1 MAWIQH
7 IVASAP
13 EIFIFLA
20 VALGTLLGR
29 IRVHGFTIGATAW
42 TLIVAVV
49 LGQLGAFVF
58 PPLLKSIF
66 FALFVFTIGYRSGPE
81 FFASLSF
88 STLAQVALALVI
100 GATGLIMVL
109 VFAFALHLGP
119 GTAAGLAAGS
129 LTQSSMMGTASV
141 ALTQIGLP
149 DDLLKQQQ
157 ANIAAG
163 YAVTYICGY
172 ILVLLYVPLVA
183 PKLMG
188 VNLRE
193 EAAKLEAALSGGAE
207 PLKTGNLLYRKFQAR
222 AYQVSAAAGQTVRQ
236 LEAQIGRRTVV
247 ERILRGGQDVVPN
260 PDTTLQAGDEIL
272 LAGPSAAIVAIAPM
286 IGEEIEGEHIM
297 RSVPGDV
304 LEVFVTA
311 RELHG
316 RTLAEIVDRMG
327 DLARGVFLRSL
338 VRRGQDVPVTPGTRI
353 YVGDVMTLVGLTQ
366 DLNRVVPKIG
376 QPFRSSDRTDI
387 VFVASGLAIGLLV
400 GLLGL
405 TIGSVPLTLGGGG
418 GALIAGLICGWLR
431 SRRPTMGAFPPA
443 AQQSLSD
450 LGLGGFVACI
460 GLASGPAALAAIQA
474 QGLMLLLVGVVVTL
488 TPMLVGTLFAH
499 RVLRMNPVIVC
510 GALAGAM
517 TVDAAVSGACEVAQS
532 QTPVLGVAVPYAIAN
547 VVLTVLGPI
556 IVGLTFVG

>member
-1 MAWIQH
+1 MAWVHH

-20 VALGTLLGR
+20 VGIGTLLGR
-29 IRVHGFTIGATAW
+29 IRIHGFTIGATACS
-42 TLIVAVV
+42 LIVAVI
-49 LGQLGAFVF
+49 LGQLGPFVI
-58 PPLLKSIF
+58 PPVLKSIF
-66 FALFVFTIGYRSGPE
+66 FGLFVFTIGYRSGPE

-88 STLAQVALALVI
+88 STLSQVVLALVI
-100 GATGLIMVL
+100 GVCGLGIVL
-109 VFAFALHLGP
+109 AFAYALHLDP

-129 LTQSSMMGTASV
+129 LTQSSMMGTASG
-141 ALTQIGLP
+141 ALSQLGLRE
-149 DDLLKQQQ
+149 DLLKQQQ
-157 ANIAAG
+157 ANVAAG
-163 YAVTYICGY
+163 YAVTYIFGY

-183 PKLMG
+183 PKVMG
-188 VNLRE
+188 INLKE
-193 EAAKLEAALSGGAE
+193 EAAKLEAALAGGAE
-207 PLKTGNLLYRKFQAR
+207 ATKKDNLLYRKFQAR
-222 AYQVSAAAGQTVRQ
+222 AYQVSKAAGWTVK
-236 LEAQIGRRTVV
+236 EIEMQIGRRTVV
-247 ERILRGGQDVVPN
+247 ERILRGGEDVDPK
-260 PDTTLQAGDEIL
+260 PDTVLEAGDHIL
-272 LAGPSAAIVAIAPM
+272 LAGPSAAIVAVAPM
-286 IGEEIEGEHIM
+286 LGKEIEGEHVM

-304 LEVFVTA
+304 LEVYVTR
-311 RELHG
+311 REWHG
-316 RTLAEIVDRMG
+316 RTLAEIVHQLG
-327 DLARGVFLRSL
+327 DEAHGVFLRSL
-338 VRRGQDVPVTPGTRI
+338 VRRGQEVPVTPETRI
-353 YVGDVMTLVGLTQ
+353 YVGDVMTLVGLSQ

-387 VFVASGLAIGLLV
+387 VFLASGLAVGLLV
-400 GLLGL
+400 GLLTLRVGA
-405 TIGSVPLTLGGGG
+405 IPLTLGGGG

-474 QGLMLLLVGVVVTL
+474 HGLMLLFVGMVVTL
-488 TPMLVGTLFAH
+488 VPLLVGTLFAH
-499 RVLRMNPVIVC
+499 RILGMNPVVVC

-532 QTPVLGVAVPYAIAN
+532 QTPVLGVAVPYAISN